1 MRRPFAFREAARCG
15 LVAWPLQSTA
25 RPIVITSIVRTMATR
40 GGEKTRR
47 FAMRNAAGLSMLMGA
62 LLAAFPHPSN
72 AAPLNTMAEVGSAL
86 HACWTPP
93 ANSDNSSVT
102 LSFSFRRDGTLIGP
116 PRPTAVKVN
125 GDAKARQAY
134 RGRDRRAA
142 ALPAA
147 ELLACVRA
155 GHRRQGLHAAVQFA
169 EAISESPQEMRAIF
183 KSTVQPSPA
192 AFAAQWRARLA
203 CFPSSGVSKT

>member
-1 MRRPFAFREAARCG
+1 
-15 LVAWPLQSTA
+15 
-25 RPIVITSIVRTMATR
+25 
-40 GGEKTRR
+40 
-47 FAMRNAAGLSMLMGA
+47 MRNAAGLSMLMGA
-62 LLAAFPHPSN
+62 LLAALPHPSN

-134 RGRDRRAA
+134 IEAATA
-142 ALPAA
+142 ALQHCLP
-147 ELLACVRA
+147 LS
-155 GHRRQGLHAAVQFA
+155 F
-169 EAISESPQEMRAIF
+169 
-183 KSTVQPSPA
+183 SPA
-192 AFAAQWRARLA
+192 FAQGIAGKVFTLQ
-203 CFPSSGVSKT
+203 FNSPKQ